1 MTMPLYYRPIAAHS
15 LLDVSALRRSAPN
28 PEDTASGES
37 AGGDARR
44 EIMIVEHCTHV
55 VQN

>member
-1 MTMPLYYRPIAAHS
+1 MPLYYRPIAAHS